1 MQSHENYIYCIF
13 QQYLGI
19 DLYFGKSLFFNEKLI
34 SLNFLKLNQY
44 ILQIKNLYKF
54 RENLSKNEVDRTHD
68 S

>member
-1 MQSHENYIYCIF
+1 MNLLELIQVTILKTQQIFIKNKDIYPKKI
-13 QQYLGI
+13 
-19 DLYFGKSLFFNEKLI
+19 LI